1 MRAEHGYRHTAIIH
15 TNNLET
21 ATRMAKAMNTTLF
34 IHNAASPASL
44 GVGGPGYFSHT
55 IATPTGEGITTPLTF
70 TRERQM
76 VVWRRIADHLEARIH
91 EMFLARIEGTV
102 VATAKHP
109 TLDGCRFL
117 VARRLEADGT
127 AAAEPN
133 VVVDWMGAARGETVL
148 VSTDGDIARL
158 KLGNNTPARMVVV
171 GLVDAVQQPATAGS
185 AA

>member
-1 MRAEHGYRHTAIIH
+1 
-15 TNNLET
+15 
-21 ATRMAKAMNTTLF
+21 
-34 IHNAASPASL
+34 
-44 GVGGPGYFSHT
+44 
-55 IATPTGEGITTPLTF
+55 
-70 TRERQM
+70 
-76 VVWRRIADHLEARIH
+76 
-91 EMFLARIEGTV
+91 MFLARIEGTI

-117 VARRLEADGT
+117 VARRLEPDGT
-127 AAAEPN
+127 AAVEPN

-171 GLVDAVQQPATAGS
+171 GLVDTVPQSGS